1 VENRYL
7 NVREM
12 LHLMGMPHDFEIT
25 SPKEVNHIAQNVPVR
40 TAQDMADEVKKFCQG
55 EAKMT
60 HYKFMKQD
68 NTVQKIIE
76 ADELHKEPKKNYKVN
91 SII

>member
-1 VENRYL
+1 
-7 NVREM
+7 
-12 LHLMGMPHDFEIT
+12 MGMPHDFEIQD
-25 SPKEVNHIAQNVPVR
+25 SRQVNHIAQNVPVR

-55 EAKMT
+55 ELKMT
-60 HYKFMKQD
+60 PYKFMKQD

-76 ADELHKEPKKNYKVN
+76 AEELHKEVKKSYKVN